1 MGANYFADIIYGWSI
16 PEGVAVEDV
25 WPGDDPGLLGLR
37 GADPGGR
44 REEQLG
50 PGLGLALGLRASRHR
65 PRRRSLG
72 K

>member
-1 MGANYFADIIYGWSI
+1 MPLNVADMIYGLSII

-25 WPGDDPGLLGLR
+25 WPCDDPGLLRLCC
-37 GADPGGR
+37 ADPGGR

-50 PGLGLALGLRASRHR
+50 PGLGLALGLRAG
-65 PRRRSLG
+65 SLG